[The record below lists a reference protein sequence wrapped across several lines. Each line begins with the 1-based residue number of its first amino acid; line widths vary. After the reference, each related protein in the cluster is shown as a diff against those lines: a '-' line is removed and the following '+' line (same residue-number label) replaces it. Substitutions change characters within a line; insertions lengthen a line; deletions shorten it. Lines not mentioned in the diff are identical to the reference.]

1 MINNIPKDNKLIL
14 FILQFIGLLTL
25 TSVPRQISPI
35 VILVIILSM
44 MKICEQDLKLSVRF
58 ISPFFIMLII
68 GLLVGFQQGMRDQL
82 RDIGLGIL
90 FLSSIYLGLISSDQ
104 LGKQSYLSFI
114 FLSIFAVISN
124 IAKLL
129 TINSF
134 DLVTIRETTPGIF
147 ELFIILIILLVYK
160 KEFLP
165 KRFLGLPAFVIVIA
179 LPVTLITQ
187 SRTVL
192 AQVLIFF
199 ISKYMYERKNK
210 LKALLIASSLTVIV
224 FGFIWT
230 QGKTADPYTFLG
242 KLARVN
248 SEIVPVS
255 SNLEDLDINQDWR
268 AVETLIALNQI
279 KNSDTLHILLGSGMG
294 SRVSL
299 GFEMPLGDST
309 LDSIPYFHNGYIYL
323 LFKYGVV
330 GLLLF
335 ALLIYSFLKQLRRI
349 KSSSPNKYF
358 VGVSCILMILVSQVF
373 SSGVVQNSQ
382 LLLVV
387 FLSSILRDCQNI
399 SKTPIHIKKSEN
411 IVNHL
416 VSKC

>member
-14 FILQFIGLLTL
+14 FILQFIGLFTL

-114 FLSIFAVISN
+114 FLSIFAVISET
-124 IAKLL
+124 AKLL

-134 DLVTIRETTPGIF
+134 DLVAIREATSGIF

-199 ISKYMYERKNK
+199 FSKYIYERKNK
-210 LKALLIASSLTVIV
+210 LKALLISSSLIVIV

-230 QGKTADPYTFLG
+230 QGKTSDPYTFLG

-255 SNLEDLDINQDWR
+255 PNLEDLNVNQDWR

-279 KNSDTLHILLGSGMG
+279 KNSDTLHIFLGSGIG

-299 GFEMPLGDST
+299 GFEMPLGDSM

-335 ALLIYSFLKQLRRI
+335 ALLIYSFLKLLRRI
-349 KSSSPNKYF
+349 ESSSPNKYF

-387 FLSSILRDCQNI
+387 LLSSILRDCQNI